1 VPNHATRPL
10 GEIERHYCGRCGYLF
25 LSHGAYTLHPCDA
38 LGGRHYLEAL
48 RLDGAGVTIWQSDG
62 LGAFAAWPADDGGLL
77 DVLSDDQQIVMTE
90 VRITQPRMA
99 ISNTVFALGNPNSVR
114 RIPTWDPG
122 SAEADFRSTRPVRL
136 GDVLC
141 QYGNNRLR
149 PGRIGDSPHGV
160 VTKVSRSIT
169 VADDDVLLRYQWE
182 GTLVFSVPIT
192 VGAGDIPFVSSSFE
206 RPSR

>member
-38 LGGRHYLEAL
+38 LGGRHYHEAL
-48 RLDGAGVTIWQSDG
+48 RLDGTGVTIWQPSG
-62 LGAFAAWPADDGGLL
+62 LSIYAAMPAEDYSSGGILGY
-77 DVLSDDQQIVMTE
+77 DDQPIVMTAIR
-90 VRITQPRMA
+90 VSQPEFINVTSKLDSPR
-99 ISNTVFALGNPNSVR
+99 FR
-114 RIPTWDPG
+114 RIERPRTV
-122 SAEADFRSTRPVRL
+122 EADFRSTRPVRL

-160 VTKVSRSIT
+160 VTKVHHAVT
-169 VADDDVLLRYQWE
+169 VSNDDVWLRFRWE
-182 GTLVFSVPIT
+182 GTLVFSGPIT
-192 VGAGDIPFVSSSFE
+192 VRAGDIPFVSSGFE
-206 RPSR
+206 GQSP